1 MGRHSAAGGDDEDDR
16 QQAQGGAVAVEA
28 PGRPGRHSRGGDE
41 DDQPVPIAPAAPV
54 VLTKPRPGPDV
65 DAIPTDPLPPTD
77 AESTVPLPPVDAA
90 PTEPLARVEAAPLPS
105 AGTPAEPDLSP
116 TARDFALLRT
126 HPDVRNRAIAAL
138 LVPFVA
144 YAVVMVVTGRSGD
157 FLIWIW
163 TPLILAGVLV
173 GLMLD
178 LGHKRYGTK
187 ESANRP

>member
-1 MGRHSAAGGDDEDDR
+1 MGRHSAAGGGDDEDDR
-16 QQAQGGAVAVEA
+16 QHASGGAVAVEV
-28 PGRPGRHSRGGDE
+28 PTRRGRHSQTE
-41 DDQPVPIAPAAPV
+41 DDDEPVAIAPAAPV

-65 DAIPTDPLPPTD
+65 DALPTDPLPPTD
-77 AESTVPLPPVDAA
+77 TAPTAPLPPVDAA
-90 PTEPLARVEAAPLPS
+90 PTEPLARVEAAPPS
-105 AGTPAEPDLSP
+105 PAAAADRGPSP
-116 TARDFALLRT
+116 TARDLALLRT

-138 LVPFVA
+138 IVPFVA

-157 FLIWIW
+157 LLVWIW

>member
-1 MGRHSAAGGDDEDDR
+1 MGRHSAAAGDDEDDR
-16 QQAQGGAVAVEA
+16 QHPSGGVALDAPAQ
-28 PGRPGRHSRGGDE
+28 PGRHSRTE
-41 DDQPVPIAPAAPV
+41 DDEPVAIAPAAPV
-54 VLTKPRPGPDV
+54 VLTKPRPRPDV
-65 DAIPTDPLPPTD
+65 DAIPTDPLPPADT
-77 AESTVPLPPVDAA
+77 ASTEPLPPVDAA
-90 PTEPLARVEAAPLPS
+90 PTEPLTWVETPPAPPAA
-105 AGTPAEPDLSP
+105 AAEPELSP

-157 FLIWIW
+157 LLIWIW